1 MEDVIT
7 VGNAAEP
14 SRGLALTGGAAA
26 TIMGTA
32 IIAAVMRAMAFEPW
46 PCPCKP

>member
-14 SRGLALTGGAAA
+14 SRGLALTVGAAVIIRGA
-26 TIMGTA
+26 A
-32 IIAAVMRAMAFEPW
+32 IIAAAMRAMAFEPW